1 MKHHTERRARTP
13 REDARL
19 GPEKAEARPSGH
31 WTTEKGAGRK
41 GGGADRGRG
50 GKGRGG
56 LWEERLERSRPR
68 ARAQKQR
75 RRPAPSTR
83 ERRPRPLTLWKLNPG
98 WLAEAV
104 NGLLVAYFWCGA
116 GLQ

>member
-41 GGGADRGRG
+41 GAGRTEGGAERG
-50 GKGRGG
+50 GAACGRSDLKGRGHVQG
-56 LWEERLERSRPR
+56 PET
-68 ARAQKQR
+68 A
-75 RRPAPSTR
+75 PAPSTQHPG
-83 ERRPRPLTLWKLNPG
+83 EAPKAADALGIEPR
-98 WLAEAV
+98 LA
-104 NGLLVAYFWCGA
+104 G
-116 GLQ
+116 

>member
-68 ARAQKQR
+68 AGPRNSASAQH
-75 RRPAPSTR
+75 PAPGR
-83 ERRPRPLTLWKLNPG
+83 
-98 WLAEAV
+98 
-104 NGLLVAYFWCGA
+104 GA
-116 GLQ
+116 QGR

>member
-41 GGGADRGRG
+41 GAGRTEGGAERG
-50 GKGRGG
+50 GAACGRSDLKGRGHVQG
-56 LWEERLERSRPR
+56 PET
-68 ARAQKQR
+68 A
-75 RRPAPSTR
+75 PAPSAQH
-83 ERRPRPLTLWKLNPG
+83 PAPG
-98 WLAEAV
+98 R
-104 NGLLVAYFWCGA
+104 GA
-116 GLQ
+116 QGR